1 MNKLP
6 GIKNLIFDL
15 GGVLLNIDF
24 KKTFDAFAALGIVGA
39 HEMHDRPD
47 VLQLFLDLE
56 VGAVDEAGFLERF
69 RNLVHFEG
77 GPRFHGDDSWR
88 TDIVNAFNELLLDFP
103 AERIRLVQELGKEYR
118 TFLLS
123 NTNEIHARCYNQRL
137 KDNFGIQDLDHLME
151 KAFYS
156 HELKC
161 RKPDPQIYLKAL
173 ELAGIKAEESIF
185 FDDNEENVRV
195 AEEVGIRGVLVS
207 EAFTVNDFFKTKDLR
222 PKT

>member
-1 MNKLP
+1 M
-6 GIKNLIFDL
+6 
-15 GGVLLNIDF
+15 NIDF

-69 RNLVHFEG
+69 RNLVQFEG
-77 GPRFHGDDSWR
+77 GPRFNGDDSWR
-88 TDIVNAFNELLLDFP
+88 TDIVNAFNALLLDFP
-103 AERIRLVQELGKEYR
+103 AERIELVQELGKEYR

-161 RKPDPQIYLKAL
+161 RKPDPQIYLIAL
-173 ELAGIKAEESIF
+173 ELTGIKAEESIF